1 MHNFIYNEQTCINQY
16 VYYVQVVEN
25 TTSTIQNTDVTGLPK
40 SSNLV
45 DFAEE
50 QIEINEEDRGSEP
63 PSLEATEGSDR
74 SRRIKIPRPYSPQE
88 NLRLA
93 RDGKKLKQ
101 VRYSKEMAIF
111 ILIMELFKMVGVI
124 IQ

>member
-1 MHNFIYNEQTCINQY
+1 MHNFIHNQETCINQY

-25 TTSTIQNTDVTGLPK
+25 TASSIQNTDVTGLPK

-45 DFAEE
+45 DSSEDK
-50 QIEINEEDRGSEP
+50 IEINEEDRGSEP
-63 PSLEATEGSDR
+63 PSLEAPEGSDR

-88 NLRLA
+88 NLRIA
-93 RDGKKLKQ
+93 REKLKQ

-111 ILIMELFKMVGVI
+111 ILIIELFKLVGVM